1 MAFVALFMAKYPSTI
16 SMALINEEQAAE
28 TVRQRAARALKW
40 RCIMCAAV
48 ATVSW
53 GGVSSGHDQVDF
65 LYGEG

>member
-53 GGVSSGHDQVDF
+53 G
-65 LYGEG
+65 E